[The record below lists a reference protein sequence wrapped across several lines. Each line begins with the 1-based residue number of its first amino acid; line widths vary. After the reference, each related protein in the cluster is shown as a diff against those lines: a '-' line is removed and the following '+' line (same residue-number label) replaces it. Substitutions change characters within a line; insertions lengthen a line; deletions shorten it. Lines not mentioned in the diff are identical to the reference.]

1 MTYSFP
7 VLEPFCCSM
16 PSSNYCFLT
25 CIQISQMAHQVVW
38 YFHLLKNFLHFIL
51 IHTVKGFGV
60 INKAEVDIFLELSC
74 FFDDPVN
81 CMGPLVSVIAAAF
94 GDGGNQL
101 ALLCLLQVS
110 TACNIVHQWSRRIK
124 YPSYRNNSLLE
135 SHFQFSSVHSVV
147 SDSLRPDESQ
157 HARAPC
163 PSPTPRIHSDSL
175 SI

>member
-1 MTYSFP
+1 MTIYSLD
-7 VLEPFCCSM
+7 VLLFLFGNSRCSM

-147 SDSLRPDESQ
+147 SDSLRPDES
-157 HARAPC
+157 
-163 PSPTPRIHSDSL
+163 
-175 SI
+175 